1 MKADEEDIAADAVGT
16 TRVGYVWRGVSGLPI
31 ILHLLLATPQSF
43 PPARHGFLA
52 APTELGPPP

>member
-31 ILHLLLATPQSF
+31 ILHLLLATPQS
-43 PPARHGFLA
+43 HGFLA

>member
-16 TRVGYVWRGVSGLPI
+16 TRVGYVWRGTVVSGLSI
-31 ILHLLLATPQSF
+31 ILHLLLATPQS
-43 PPARHGFLA
+43 HGSLA